1 VQRLF
6 LAAEGL
12 QKRNNYQRLI
22 WPLLKQMDAETV
34 HDRTIA
40 ALALAQNNG
49 AGRSLLRHIAGPLP
63 QQPVE
68 LFGLTFPNF
77 LGVAAGFDKEV
88 QATDGLA
95 LLGFGHIE
103 VGTITP
109 RPQAGNEKPRVFRLV
124 EDEAIINRMGFPSD
138 GMEIAQYRLRA
149 LAANKRSYII
159 GASLGKQKET
169 PLAQAAGDYIN
180 VMRAVFSYADYLAVN
195 ISSPN
200 TPELRA
206 LQGEKYLGDLLG
218 SLTAENRRIAAE
230 LDILPRPLLVK
241 IAPDLSQSELMTILQ
256 VALEKEMDGIIATNT
271 TITRNDLI
279 DKNRDQAG
287 GLSGKPL
294 ATRSLDVIATI
305 ARETAGRLP
314 IIGVGGIRTADDV
327 RSRLDAGASLVQIYT
342 ALVYDGPGLPGRLLR
357 ELATANTAVEV

>member
-1 VQRLF
+1 
-6 LAAEGL
+6 
-12 QKRNNYQRLI
+12 
-22 WPLLKQMDAETV
+22 MDPETV

-40 ALALAQNNG
+40 ALALAQTNG
-49 AGRSLLRHIAGPLP
+49 LGRSLLRHIAGPLP
-63 QQPVE
+63 QQPVK
-68 LFGLTFPNF
+68 LFGLTFPNC
-77 LGVAAGFDKEV
+77 LGVAAGFDKEA

-124 EDEAIINRMGFPSD
+124 QDDAIINRMGFPSD
-138 GMEIAQYRLRA
+138 GMEIAQEHLRT
-149 LAANKRSYII
+149 LAANKRTYII

-169 PLAQAAGDYIN
+169 PLAQAAADYIH
-180 VMRAVFSYADYLAVN
+180 VMRAVFPYADYLAVN

-218 SLTAENRRIAAE
+218 TLTAENRRLAAE
-230 LDILPRPLLVK
+230 LHRSPRPILVK
-241 IAPDLSQSELMTILQ
+241 IAPDLSQSELMAILQ

-271 TITRNDLI
+271 TITRNDLA
-279 DKNRDQAG
+279 DENHDQTG

-294 ATRSLDVIATI
+294 AARSLEVITTI
-305 ARETAGRLP
+305 ARETNSRLP
-314 IIGVGGIRTADDV
+314 IVGVGGIRTPDDV
-327 RSRLDAGASLVQIYT
+327 LARLDAGASLVQIYT